1 MQKAVQTLVLA
12 ILSSTVSAD
21 WLKFGD
27 SEVGSAY
34 IDPFTIRKAGA
45 KATMWEMTDYKVVPE
60 PGNPYPS
67 VRRLYEF
74 NCDEM
79 ALRTLSISA

>member
-1 MQKAVQTLVLA
+1 
-12 ILSSTVSAD
+12 
-21 WLKFGD
+21 
-27 SEVGSAY
+27 
-34 IDPFTIRKAGA
+34 
-45 KATMWEMTDYKVVPE
+45 MWEMTDYKIVPE